1 MKNEQIWQNVLQRLS
16 EKYSTAI
23 MNLYFRDSMLLYF
36 DEEIGI
42 VQTNNDNLK
51 DALVSQ
57 FGEEIAQFCKQSM
70 AKEIKLYY
78 ESAEKKPVDLENVI
92 AEAKKELHKE
102 PKIYPECGKYDP
114 VYFVE
119 PDSDR
124 FGNFFDKRYTF
135 DNFIVGSSN
144 KFAHAA
150 CGAVAEEGTAAG
162 YNPLFIYGDSGLGK
176 THLLYAII
184 NETLRKRPDAKII
197 YAKGDDFTN
206 ELIAAIRNA
215 ETAAFR
221 EKYRP
226 ADILLIDDVQFIAGK
241 VGTQEEFFH
250 TFNTLYEDNKQI
262 VLTSD
267 RPPKDINPLEDRI
280 RNRFEWGLLA
290 DIQAPDYEL
299 RIAIMQ
305 DKAKIYPVEFPLE
318 VFEFLAQNLKSNI
331 RQMEGAV
338 KKIAAQALLL
348 GIEPSVEIASRC
360 ISDMVSGEEPDSV
373 IVEKVISAVSKKYG
387 ISESDIKGKK
397 HNQEIVKARNVAIYI
412 IRTLTQMS
420 LPKIG
425 QEFSRNHTTIL
436 NSLSVIQKELQ
447 NNPLLELSIDDLIK
461 EIKE

>member
-1 MKNEQIWQNVLQRLS
+1 MTYDEIWEAVLEKLS

-23 MNLYFRDSMLLYF
+23 MSLYFKDCKILYIN
-36 DEEIGI
+36 DKLGVVE
-42 VQTNNDNLK
+42 TSNDNLLN
-51 DALVSQ
+51 ALIVQ
-57 FGEEIAQFCKQSM
+57 FGNEIEEYMQ
-70 AKEIKLYY
+70 EITGTKRRLFF
-78 ESAEKKPVDLENVI
+78 ESGETKPVDL
-92 AEAKKELHKE
+92 AKYTSS
-102 PKIYPECGKYDP
+102 PSGPIYPEGGKYDEP
-114 VYFVE
+114 NYVE
-119 PDSDR
+119 PGSAKH
-124 FGNFFDKRYTF
+124 GNFYDSRYTF

-150 CGAVAEEGTAAG
+150 CYAVAQEGSAAG

-184 NETLRKRPDAKII
+184 NETMKIRPTSKIV

-206 ELIAAIRNA
+206 EIIWAIRNA
-215 ETAAFR
+215 KTQEFR

-226 ADILLIDDVQFIAGK
+226 ADILLIDDIQFISGK
-241 VGTQEEFFH
+241 TGTQEEFFH
-250 TFNTLYEDNKQI
+250 TFNALYEDNKQI

-267 RPPKDINPLEDRI
+267 RPPKDIRDIEDRI
-280 RNRFEWGLLA
+280 RTRFEWGLLA

-305 DKAKIYPVEFPLE
+305 EKAKAYPIHFPPEIFDL
-318 VFEFLAQNLKSNI
+318 LAQNLKSNI

-338 KKIAAQALLL
+338 KKIAAQAMLL
-348 GIEPSVEIASRC
+348 GTEPTLELATRC

-373 IVEKVISAVSKKYG
+373 IVEKVITAVSKKYG
-387 ISESDIKGKK
+387 ISEEDIRGKK
-397 HNQEIVKARNVAIYI
+397 HNQEIVKARNIAIYI
-412 IRTLTQMS
+412 IRSITQLS

-425 QEFSRNHTTIL
+425 QEFSRNHTTVM
-436 NSLSVIQKELQ
+436 NSLSVIEKELK